1 MLALLNA
8 LGDLTAPVVS
18 EAYALVVHPRF
29 PARCLQIES
38 DALDNLYAGGIVTV
52 AQEDPTAG
60 HRLNWQKRRYS
71 ADLVWLRD
79 QGLRQ
84 GQLGRLPQNSLAV
97 THGRNAQFA
106 QISVSQAGQARSVE
120 ALRKE
125 ELKVLR

>member
-18 EAYALVVHPRF
+18 ETYALVVHPRF
-29 PARCLQIES
+29 PARCKQIES

-71 ADLVWLRD
+71 SDLVWFKD
-79 QGLRQ
+79 QGPRQ
-84 GQLGRLPQNSLAV
+84 GQTGRLPQNSLSV

-106 QISVSQAGQARSVE
+106 QISVSQVGQARPVE
-120 ALRKE
+120 AL
-125 ELKVLR
+125 